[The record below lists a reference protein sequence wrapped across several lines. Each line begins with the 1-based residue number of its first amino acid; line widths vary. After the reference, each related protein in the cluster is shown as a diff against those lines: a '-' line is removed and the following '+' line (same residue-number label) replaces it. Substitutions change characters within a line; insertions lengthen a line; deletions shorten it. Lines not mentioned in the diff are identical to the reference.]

1 MRKTHRSSMMLLQRC
16 QAALLA
22 ACVPLA
28 AALFGLDAWAQFK
41 VIGPDGKVT
50 YSDRAPPPAD
60 GKATT
65 LGVRSSAPAPDAAL
79 PAELRQPAGR
89 YPATLYTMPNGCRA
103 CESARSL
110 LRQRGIPHTEKVV
123 ASAEDSDALEQVTGG
138 RDVPV
143 LTLGGQVVRGFASD
157 LWISYL
163 DAAGY
168 PRESRLPANY
178 RHPEPTPLVKPRESV
193 AARTAP
199 APAAPP
205 PAAEPEAILAPP
217 PAGSIKF

>member
-1 MRKTHRSSMMLLQRC
+1 MLVHRCHAGLLSAC
-16 QAALLA
+16 VLLAGALLA
-22 ACVPLA
+22 
-28 AALFGLDAWAQFK
+28 LDAWAQFK
-41 VIGPDGKVT
+41 VVGPDGKVT
-50 YSDRAPPPAD
+50 YSDRAPTPAD

-79 PAELRQPAGR
+79 PAELRQPTAR

-110 LRQRGIPHTEKVV
+110 LRQRGIPHTEKVIT
-123 ASAEDSDALEQVTGG
+123 SAEDSEALEQATGG

-143 LTLGGQVVRGFASD
+143 LMLGGQVVRGFASD
-157 LWISYL
+157 MWISYL

-193 AARTAP
+193 AARAAP

-205 PAAEPEAILAPP
+205 PAAEPEAVLAPA